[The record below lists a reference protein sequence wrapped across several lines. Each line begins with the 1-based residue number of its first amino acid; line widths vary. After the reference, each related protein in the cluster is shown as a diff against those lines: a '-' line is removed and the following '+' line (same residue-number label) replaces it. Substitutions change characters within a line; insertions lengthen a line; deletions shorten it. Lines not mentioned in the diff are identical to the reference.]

1 MKIYFEDGELRS
13 PFQLPFSDYYKVD
26 ASKGYSENEQ
36 KLESIRAEDYNAI
49 VYTNQIA
56 ALHTE
61 YCWNEELKVPE
72 LYIRAGEHMV
82 FTRIDQLTTRELKE
96 GHNLEKMYISGE
108 FISSEFMK

>member
-26 ASKGYSENEQ
+26 ASRGYSENEQ
-36 KLESIRAEDYNAI
+36 KLESIRAEDYNAT

-56 ALHTE
+56 ALQTK

-72 LYIRAGEHMV
+72 LYIRAGEHMI
-82 FTRIDQLTTRELKE
+82 FTRIDECTDKELRYA
-96 GHNLEKMYISGE
+96 HNLMRMYMSGTFE
-108 FISSEFMK
+108 

>member
-36 KLESIRAEDYNAI
+36 KLESIREEDYNAT

-56 ALHTE
+56 ALQTK
-61 YCWNEELKVPE
+61 YCWDKELKVPE
-72 LYIRAGEHMV
+72 LYIRAGEHMI
-82 FTRIDQLTTRELKE
+82 FTRIDQCTDRELRYA
-96 GHNLEKMYISGE
+96 HNLMHMYMNGVFE
-108 FISSEFMK
+108 

>member
-36 KLESIRAEDYNAI
+36 KLESIRAEDYNAT

-56 ALHTE
+56 ALSNK

-72 LYIRAGEHMV
+72 LYIRAGEHMI
-82 FTRIDQLTTRELKE
+82 FTRIDECTDRELRYA
-96 GHNLEKMYISGE
+96 HNLMKMYMNGVFE
-108 FISSEFMK
+108 

>member
-36 KLESIRAEDYNAI
+36 KLESIREEDYNAT

-56 ALHTE
+56 ALQTK
-61 YCWNEELKVPE
+61 YCWDKELKVPE
-72 LYIRAGEHMV
+72 LYIRAGEHMI
-82 FTRIDQLTTRELKE
+82 FTRIDQCTDRELKYA
-96 GHNLEKMYISGE
+96 HNLMYMYINGVFE
-108 FISSEFMK
+108 